1 MLFSR
6 KKTRLK
12 HKKNVM
18 LLHSKNNKNRKNYS
32 PRQRLSFKYF
42 SSLSHLNRWENL
54 NLTPSIFFF
63 GGGGGENLQKVKN
76 IFSNKKLLDQPMLE
90 TALSTACSAICKTRG
105 LTLSWS
111 RRSCWSV
118 KNSRQMRSVCAH
130 SRDLKM
136 SRKAARSLLPT
147 SSVAALTCRHFWFN
161 PMLFWKEKWLSRS
174 ATNTVPNC
182 KVA

>member
-12 HKKNVM
+12 HKTNWM
-18 LLHSKNNKNRKNYS
+18 LLHSENNKKLKNYS

-42 SSLSHLNRWENL
+42 SSLPNLNRWENL
-54 NLTPSIFFF
+54 NLTPSIFWRER
-63 GGGGGENLQKVKN
+63 GEKICKKVK
-76 IFSNKKLLDQPMLE
+76 IYFSNKKILDQPMLE

-105 LTLSWS
+105 LTFSWS

-136 SRKAARSLLPT
+136 RRKAARSLLPT
-147 SSVAALTCRHFWFN
+147 SSVAALTCNHFIFN
-161 PMLFWKEKWLSRS
+161 PMLF
-174 ATNTVPNC
+174 
-182 KVA
+182 